1 MNLPAVDCYYEM
13 MTWAGFVTTSLNLMC
28 SLANSA
34 GVGAI
39 ILYFG
44 MRPQGWFGLYTYVR
58 EALDAL
64 NLL

>member
-1 MNLPAVDCYYEM
+1 
-13 MTWAGFVTTSLNLMC
+13 MC
-28 SLANSA
+28 SFLANSA